1 MLEIFCSVSAATPS
15 LCVTEDFKETV
26 ELFYHPAPSG
36 TNIKRDLNFS
46 PWKKKNNNKNTGFE
60 CDALNQRKCPQ
71 ADH

>member
-46 PWKKKNNNKNTGFE
+46 LGKKKINK
-60 CDALNQRKCPQ
+60 
-71 ADH
+71 